1 MRTIK
6 RYLPIIIIGLAFI
19 ALAIWDPEKA
29 DASLTVSRDYLKEMI
44 LIIPPVFLLMGLLEV
59 WIPKDKIRS
68 WLGVGSGVKGA
79 LISVLLGTLP
89 TGPLYIAFPMAASL
103 LGKGAKVSNM
113 ILFLGAWAA
122 LKIPQLVVEMK
133 FLGLEFTALRFVL
146 TLLVLVI
153 IGQIMERAFTGRHEV
168 LWEQPVEPVG
178 QKAEQMGKK
187 L

>member
-1 MRTIK
+1 VRTIK

-133 FLGLEFTALRFVL
+133 FL
-146 TLLVLVI
+146 
-153 IGQIMERAFTGRHEV
+153 ERAFTGRHEV